1 MKRCESARIS
11 VLRFLRGLFL
21 LGHPLPTVA
30 TAVAGAIF
38 FMIAKKAARID
49 ADTLMLFTSVLLI
62 QYSIGCMNDYVDEP
76 LDRQA
81 MRREKPLVATDVS
94 RMTALCLWLSAAL
107 LGFVAAACFNAAS
120 AGIAVLMWLAG
131 VAYNFRA
138 KRTLLSWL
146 PFVIF
151 FPSLPILSFVAAGH
165 FSDAL
170 LLAFPV
176 GGLLSVGLN
185 IANTLPDI
193 ERDVAGGVSGF
204 THRLGRSRALVLL
217 WLLLGATI
225 LLMAA
230 SPLVIAVRPATLV
243 PGLAAGTLLLTLMI
257 TDWLALRSPAS
268 IRRTFYFSAV
278 CVVILGSTWIAS
290 LP

>member
-1 MKRCESARIS
+1 MKRCEPARTSA
-11 VLRFLRGLFL
+11 LRFLRGLLL

-30 TAVAGAIF
+30 TAITAAVF
-38 FMIAKKAARID
+38 FMIAKKTARID
-49 ADTLMLFTSVLLI
+49 ADALMLFASVLLI
-62 QYSIGCMNDYVDEP
+62 QYSIGCMNDYADEP

-81 MRREKPLVATDVS
+81 LRREKPLVARDVS
-94 RMTALCLWLSAAL
+94 KTTALCLWLSTAL
-107 LGFVAAACFNAAS
+107 LGFVAAALFNPAA

-131 VAYNFRA
+131 VAYNFWA

-151 FPSLPILSFVAAGH
+151 FPSLPILSFVAAGR

-185 IANTLPDI
+185 IANTLPDV

-217 WLLLGATI
+217 WLLFGATI
-225 LLMAA
+225 LLMGA
-230 SPLVIAVRPATLV
+230 SPLVIDVRGATLMA
-243 PGLAAGTLLLTLMI
+243 GLAAGALLLILMI
-257 TDWLALRSPAS
+257 ADWLVLRSPAS
-268 IRRTFYFSAV
+268 IRRTFYFSAISA
-278 CVVILGSTWIAS
+278 VILGSTWIAG